1 MEQTTTTPN
10 ATGKIVAALVVGLII
25 GFVLG
30 ALWQAR
36 RSVLGMPSEGI
47 AVVDTVEKEGTTAAA
62 ASALPV
68 VVNAVKEPVVPKVT
82 ATVPEMKAETLPLV
96 FVENQ
101 SAGNA
106 VEVTRVK
113 TAMPVWVAVREL
125 KAGVAG
131 NILGVHKVQPG
142 DTPVSVEL
150 LRPTVKGGSYL
161 VALYNDIGDPAFN
174 YREDTVVSGVQGAF
188 VAE

>member
-1 MEQTTTTPN
+1 M
-10 ATGKIVAALVVGLII
+10 
-25 GFVLG
+25 
-30 ALWQAR
+30 
-36 RSVLGMPSEGI
+36 
-47 AVVDTVEKEGTTAAA
+47 
-62 ASALPV
+62 
-68 VVNAVKEPVVPKVT
+68 
-82 ATVPEMKAETLPLV
+82 
-96 FVENQ
+96 
-101 SAGNA
+101 

-113 TAMPVWVAVREL
+113 TGIPIWVAVREL

-161 VALYNDIGDPAFN
+161 VGLYNDIGDPAFN
-174 YREDTVVSGVQGAF
+174 YREDTMVSGVQGVF